1 MSLTQPEVAT
11 DLTQPKE
18 SEEKKG
24 SHLTPNTTVHFLV
37 PIAVAFF
44 PLPWEI
50 SLFSENSTV
59 NHGDPTRRDLS
70 SVLENTCE
78 EGHQGCSPA
87 DWVCWAQ
94 SHTLCWASPDPG
106 YWKANDLL

>member
-37 PIAVAFF
+37 PIAVPFF
-44 PLPWEI
+44 SPFPGK
-50 SLFSENSTV
+50 F
-59 NHGDPTRRDLS
+59 LS
-70 SVLENTCE
+70 SVKI
-78 EGHQGCSPA
+78 Q
-87 DWVCWAQ
+87 Q
-94 SHTLCWASPDPG
+94 
-106 YWKANDLL
+106 

>member
-37 PIAVAFF
+37 PIAVPFF
-44 PLPWEI
+44 PP
-50 SLFSENSTV
+50 SLGNFS
-59 NHGDPTRRDLS
+59 L
-70 SVLENTCE
+70 
-78 EGHQGCSPA
+78 Q
-87 DWVCWAQ
+87 
-94 SHTLCWASPDPG
+94 
-106 YWKANDLL
+106 